1 MFHSGRLQLAGENI
15 RLTLKRDQHSSLLL
29 DREKFY
35 EIYIQVCYLS
45 VVLYRE
51 LRVQVI
57 LINEMYGIAKTIP
70 INNLHL

>member
-1 MFHSGRLQLAGENI
+1 ME
-15 RLTLKRDQHSSLLL
+15 TLKRDQRSSLLH

-35 EIYIQVCYLS
+35 EIYIQVYCLCYLS

-57 LINEMYGIAKTIP
+57 LINEMYGIAKTIH